1 GDCTWLGVSNRNGV
15 ASDHGARIWVE
26 SEPGGG
32 ARFCVTLPRDQREE
46 ARDPAAAPEPAPT
59 AATGRL
65 AVLVVDDEP
74 SLREA
79 LLRFLQR
86 RNIHG
91 EGVADGWEAIR
102 LLEQRDFDVIIS
114 DVRMPGM
121 SGREF
126 LERLRR
132 DRPELLGRLVFKI
145 GRASCRERVEG
156 W

>member
-1 GDCTWLGVSNRNGV
+1 M
-15 ASDHGARIWVE
+15 
-26 SEPGGG
+26 
-32 ARFCVTLPRDQREE
+32 
-46 ARDPAAAPEPAPT
+46 
-59 AATGRL
+59 
-65 AVLVVDDEP
+65 
-74 SLREA
+74 REA

-86 RNIHG
+86 RDIHG

-132 DRPELLGRLVFKI
+132 DRPELVGRLVFSTGDAFTVETATLLKESGAPTVAKPFDFAVLERVVREVA
-145 GRASCRERVEG
+145 GRATASA
-156 W
+156 

>member
-1 GDCTWLGVSNRNGV
+1 
-15 ASDHGARIWVE
+15 
-26 SEPGGG
+26 
-32 ARFCVTLPRDQREE
+32 
-46 ARDPAAAPEPAPT
+46 PAAAPGPAPT

-65 AVLVVDDEP
+65 AVLVVYDEP

-132 DRPELLGRLVFKI
+132 DRPELLGRLEI
-145 GRASCRERVEG
+145 GRASCRERV
-156 W
+156 